1 MATEELIVLLDAK
14 TQKLDAKLKA
24 TDARLDK
31 LDDSVKKVDTDFKRM
46 AATMAT
52 GAGIAAAAV
61 VALVNS
67 TVTFARELEIAA
79 RRTGE
84 TVENMQ
90 AWAFASQTVG
100 VSLEKLGDI
109 GKDTNEKI
117 GEFLATGGGGFVDFI
132 DVMKITNAEGREL
145 AKTFQTMSGTDVL
158 QEMVMRME
166 QAGVSSNQMSFA
178 LEGLASD
185 ATDLIPLLSNSSEEL
200 NKLKTNFQEVGSVL
214 SQNDIDK
221 IKEVGIAFNQLGHSF
236 SAGGRQM
243 IADYSEELILAVEV
257 ITTLGIRSSEL
268 FDIIA
273 TGWGN
278 IIELGQAALT
288 DFVNG
293 SDTFGAVLE
302 ERTQLSA
309 EAMEK
314 FASDA
319 TTTLEIIVKKGDKI
333 VRDSVKNDKIGYKEK
348 LDIFSKY
355 TQAASIIQGAF
366 FEDNK
371 AIQAGIIVADTATGI
386 MRAFATSSNIYEA
399 YANAAV
405 VAATGIAQLSNLKSA
420 SKGGGN
426 VSEGGGSPAS
436 GASPG
441 QQDFQEETSSL
452 ELTDA
457 SAGGSQTTALS
468 FSADSDDQLMDVIV
482 RLLNERQAEGR
493 N

>member
-1 MATEELIVLLDAK
+1 MG
-14 TQKLDAKLKA
+14 
-24 TDARLDK
+24 
-31 LDDSVKKVDTDFKRM
+31 
-46 AATMAT
+46 ATMVKGAT
-52 GAGIAAAAV
+52 VAAAAIGV
-61 VALVNS
+61 LVTS
-67 TVTFARELEIAA
+67 TVAFARELEVAA

-100 VSLEKLGDI
+100 ISLEKLGDI

-117 GEFLATGGGGFVDFI
+117 GEFLATGGGGFQDFI
-132 DVMKITNAEGREL
+132 DVMKITNEEGTRL

-158 QEMVMRME
+158 QEMVLRME
-166 QAGVSSNQMSFA
+166 QAGISSNQMSFA

-185 ATDLIPLLSNSSEEL
+185 ATDLIPLLSENSKEL
-200 NKLKTNFQEVGSVL
+200 NKLKTNFEEIGSVL
-214 SQNDIDK
+214 SQGDIDK
-221 IKEVGIAFNQLGHSF
+221 IKEVGVAFNELGHSF

-257 ITTLGIRSSEL
+257 ITTLGVRSSEL

-278 IIELGQAALT
+278 VIELGQSALT

-314 FASDA
+314 FASDS
-319 TTTLEIIVKKGDKI
+319 TKTLEIIVKKGSKA
-333 VRDSVKNDKIGYKEK
+333 VKDSVKDDKLSYNQK

-399 YANAAV
+399 CANAAV

-420 SKGGGN
+420 SRGGGN
-426 VSEGGGSPAS
+426 VSEGSGSATGGNAP
-436 GASPG
+436 
-441 QQDFQEETSSL
+441 QQQEFQEEVSSL
-452 ELTDA
+452 DLTEA
-457 SAGGSQTTALS
+457 STSGSQT
-468 FSADSDDQLMDVIV
+468 
-482 RLLNERQAEGR
+482 LNLTVPDGDEIGQAIANWLNQAKEEGR
-493 N
+493 D